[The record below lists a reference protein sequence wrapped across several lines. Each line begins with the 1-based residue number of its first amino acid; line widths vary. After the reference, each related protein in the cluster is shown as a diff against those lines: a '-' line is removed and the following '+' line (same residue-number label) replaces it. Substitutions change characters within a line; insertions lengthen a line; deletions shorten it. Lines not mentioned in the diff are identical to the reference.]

1 MQFQDFQNFALTTE
15 QTTTISGG
23 NWRSIRNS
31 LIGSYGNDI
40 TGMTS
45 ETATSFNPLTGQM
58 AESDFVSLTIEFS
71 NGTGTTVSI
80 HKDEYARCYNRI
92 CRIFNY

>member
-31 LIGSYGNDI
+31 LIGSYGNKVS
-40 TGMTS
+40 GMTS
-45 ETATSFNPLTGQM
+45 ETASSFNPITGQM
-58 AESDFVSLTIEFS
+58 VESDMVSLTIEFAD
-71 NGTGTTVSI
+71 GTGTTVNI
-80 HKDEYARCYNRI
+80 HKSEYDRCYNRI
-92 CRIFNY
+92 CRIFNF